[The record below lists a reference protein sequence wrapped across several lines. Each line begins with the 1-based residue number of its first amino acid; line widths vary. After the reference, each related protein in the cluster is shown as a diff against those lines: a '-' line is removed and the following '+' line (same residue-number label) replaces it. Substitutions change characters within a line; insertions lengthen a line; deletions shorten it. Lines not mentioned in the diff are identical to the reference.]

1 MTTATEIA
9 TGKIYGAGLVE
20 SKSGGVTH
28 LDAGHVNHYFKLMV
42 RENETRR
49 NYYANQRTWKD
60 AARKIRGCKVDGPRY
75 LQHQET
81 MERCTKLDNQYRM
94 EFSRAMQ
101 DTRQY
106 GEILSEN
113 EGTKYESAAWLAAN
127 REMERIFGVDYAHK
141 SVVG

>member
-1 MTTATEIA
+1 MTTAIA

-20 SKSGGVTH
+20 SKSGGVTR
-28 LDAGHVNHYFKLMV
+28 LDAGHVDHYFKLMA

-49 NYYANQRTWKD
+49 NYYANKRSWEG
-60 AARKIRGCKVDGPRY
+60 AARKIKGCKVGGPRY
-75 LQHQET
+75 LQHEET
-81 MERCTKLDNQYRM
+81 IAKCRKLDNTYRM
-94 EFSRAMQ
+94 EFSRAMH

-106 GEILSEN
+106 GEILAEN
-113 EGTKYESAAWLAAN
+113 EGTKYESAAYLAAT